1 MDTIQETIKNA
12 KEWLNKSSIP
22 NWVVVGVVVIWILL

>member
-1 MDTIQETIKNA
+1 MESIQETIKTA
-12 KEWLNKSSIP
+12 KDWLSKSSIP